1 LWGLC
6 DKKLGHQVKK
16 RKKYESDAQKFF
28 KEERNVCR
36 SVPLCDNI
44 LIMSDIIDKESVDD
58 LILSA
63 REAAESAYCP
73 YSKYP
78 VGAAFLG
85 VDGEIYTGC
94 NVENA
99 AYGLSICAERTAIF
113 NAVGCGCRQ
122 FVAMAMAGGQKQAA
136 TPCGA
141 CRQVLVEFCLPAM
154 PVYFANLTDGEVTET
169 TVGTLLPLAFGKQ
182 YLK

>member
-1 LWGLC
+1 MS
-6 DKKLGHQVKK
+6 
-16 RKKYESDAQKFF
+16 ES
-28 KEERNVCR
+28 
-36 SVPLCDNI
+36 
-44 LIMSDIIDKESVDD
+44 IDKESVED
-58 LILSA
+58 LMLSA

-78 VGAAFLG
+78 VGAALLG

-99 AYGLSICAERTAIF
+99 SYGLSMCAERSAVF

-122 FVAMAMAGGQKQAA
+122 FLALALAGGKDKAA

-141 CRQVLVEFCLPAM
+141 CRQVLAEFCAEAM
-154 PVYFANLTDGEVTET
+154 PVYFADLSEGGINESTIGE
-169 TVGTLLPLAFGKQ
+169 LLPLAFK
-182 YLK
+182 KD

>member
-1 LWGLC
+1 M
-6 DKKLGHQVKK
+6 
-16 RKKYESDAQKFF
+16 SDAI
-28 KEERNVCR
+28 
-36 SVPLCDNI
+36 DN
-44 LIMSDIIDKESVDD
+44 ESAED

-78 VGAAFLG
+78 VGAALLG

-99 AYGLSICAERTAIF
+99 SYGLSMCAERTAVF
-113 NAVGCGCRQ
+113 NAVSCGCRQ
-122 FVAMAMAGGQKQAA
+122 FVALAVAGGKEQAV

-141 CRQVLVEFCLPAM
+141 CRQVLVEFCPPVM
-154 PVYFANLTDGEVTET
+154 PVFFADLKDGEVTET
-169 TVGTLLPLAFGKQ
+169 TVGVLLPLAFGK
-182 YLK
+182 